1 MRIMVFLGALLALIG
16 LGSLQACGEDE
27 PTYHCGYVVIPNTVG
42 EGQVAGYSGLF
53 QEYYEVIVEE
63 TGSGG
68 YVPFLSGC
76 DQYASGRGR
85 CIEDEDS
92 FAAELDLRLRDKAQ
106 SVTMTPQRDSI
117 MACRKVKVFTCDG
130 DCPAEIDYRFIESLT
145 VYSGEFGDQ
154 SGTCESDVLN
164 GPPTCG
170 RAVFE

>member
-1 MRIMVFLGALLALIG
+1 MRIMVLGEFSWHWS
-16 LGSLQACGEDE
+16 GSVALQACGEDE
-27 PTYHCGYVVIPNTVG
+27 PTYHCGYILIPTRSARG
-42 EGQVAGYSGLF
+42 RWPAIPGSF
-53 QEYYEVIVEE
+53 KEYYEVIVEE

-92 FAAELDLRLRDKAQ
+92 FGAELDLRLRDKAQ

-154 SGTCESDVLN
+154 SGTCESDVFN